1 MDYDEILLVAEERM
15 EKSVEHLKNEYRGMR
30 TGRAHPGL
38 VENVRVDYYGSPT
51 PLKQLANISASDP
64 TMLVIKPFDQSAL
77 GGIEKAILASDVGIT
92 PANDGKLIRLK
103 IPALSEE
110 RRRQL
115 VQRAREV
122 AEEARVSVR
131 NLRRDGNKHADGLK
145 SDLPED
151 DLKALKDEVEELT
164 KSYIHKIDELMEA
177 KSKELMAI

>member
-51 PLKQLANISASDP
+51 PLKQLANISAADP

-151 DLKALKDEVEELT
+151 DLKGLKDEVEELT
-164 KSYIHKIDELMEA
+164 KTYVKKIDELVEA

>member
-51 PLKQLANISASDP
+51 PLKQLANISAADP

-77 GGIEKAILASDVGIT
+77 GDIEKAILAYDVGIT

-151 DLKALKDEVEELT
+151 DLKGLKDEVEELT
-164 KSYIHKIDELMEA
+164 KTYVKKIDELVEA